1 MPRSATV
8 HVDTDEVAG
17 VVVGGADVLV
27 VVAATVEVVAVDLA
41 WP

>member
-1 MPRSATV
+1 V

-17 VVVGGADVLV
+17 VVVPGADVLV
-27 VVAATVEVVAVDLA
+27 VVATTVGVEAVDFA